1 MLLEKVRETVKRHK
15 ADGFVWGNSGNP
27 LCLPTPEQK
36 YPTLSELVAA
46 LDGDMIENYIIYNG
60 LPLTAWQG
68 DGKTSWDQLGR
79 NLQPYLEQGHPI
91 LAHSYLEENPTDPS
105 QPREYAF
112 LCYASARIAGLTWFG
127 GCNNS
132 LTNVFAD
139 LFHLALG
146 RPVTGELVDAASGID
161 YRVFEAGL
169 VAVNWDQNSTKALT
183 MQSPSVTA
191 TYFCDLFNNV
201 TGVPLGGP
209 APAAG
214 FQIPPVSGRV
224 YLFGAADSDY
234 GLNTLI

>member
-1 MLLEKVRETVKRHK
+1 MN
-15 ADGFVWGNSGNP
+15 W
-27 LCLPTPEQK
+27 
-36 YPTLSELVAA
+36 
-46 LDGDMIENYIIYNG
+46 
-60 LPLTAWQG
+60 
-68 DGKTSWDQLGR
+68 GR

-91 LAHSYLEENPTDPS
+91 LAYSYLEENPTDPS

-169 VAVNWDQNSTKALT
+169 VAVNWVPKQYQGSDHAVALKSPRHTFAISLT
-183 MQSPSVTA
+183 M
-191 TYFCDLFNNV
+191 
-201 TGVPLGGP
+201 
-209 APAAG
+209 
-214 FQIPPVSGRV
+214 
-224 YLFGAADSDY
+224 
-234 GLNTLI
+234 